1 MSDKNSNAVTYPIL
15 RDSAMGKYIENKVLD
30 MTVPHPYI
38 RDVKVIKAKIKK
50 ETVYPTMIDIETFG
64 DEAMPVTFYSC
75 KLKLKI
81 NGIKC
86 KFKGNMLN
94 SEKEAVDR
102 ALRALKER
110 YLNKEE
116 VK

>member
-1 MSDKNSNAVTYPIL
+1 MSDKNSNAVTYPVL
-15 RDSAMGKYIENKVLD
+15 RDSTMGKYIENRVLD
-30 MTVPHPYI
+30 MTVSHPYI

-50 ETVYPTMIDIETFG
+50 ETIYPT
-64 DEAMPVTFYSC
+64 PVTFYSC
-75 KLKLKI
+75 KLKIKI

-94 SEKEAVDR
+94 SEKEAVDI

-116 VK
+116 AK

>member
-1 MSDKNSNAVTYPIL
+1 MSDKNSNAVTYYIL
-15 RDSAMGKYIENKVLD
+15 HDSAMGKYIDKKVLE
-30 MTVPHPYI
+30 MVLPYPYI
-38 RDVKVIKAKIKK
+38 RDIKICKAKIKK

-75 KLKLKI
+75 KLKIKI